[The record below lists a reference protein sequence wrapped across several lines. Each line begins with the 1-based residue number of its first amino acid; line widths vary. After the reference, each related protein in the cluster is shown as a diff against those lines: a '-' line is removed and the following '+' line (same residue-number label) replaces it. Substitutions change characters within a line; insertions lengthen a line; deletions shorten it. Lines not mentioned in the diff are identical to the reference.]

1 MAKGLGSFG
10 GATLERSKLDT
21 KQEVKTQEPRVDNS
35 GGGGNNGKNI
45 FNGGGGD
52 GDDGDDDDYFDEFGD
67 GDGDG
72 DGDDFFRTVVQQL
85 YTKEAID
92 AVLQEWFRT
101 VADLPAIIRQSVQM
115 GLFSSAQLV
124 RFLSMDVRPNVTRA
138 VTRTMPPAVS
148 IRSLLAAV
156 TSALQYLSVSV
167 VYGTFCSY
175 CTLQL
180 VATILFFTNAASF
193 NAASFNSVA
202 VSCSANSEHLC
213 VPACVF
219 CLSLLLCLRDCNA
232 ALYFTHCLSGAFGA
246 GRVADA
252 LLVQSQVSRGV
263 VGRLMADPAFVQK
276 MLVEQVISIS
286 SSLAW
291 EARQRGENFT
301 KELDLVAINTL
312 SVAASTGALVWLI
325 APNRSYG
332 AVHKFPWQNMLQSMP
347 NNLFDAST
355 PYRQFSMG
363 NRAASLVVKSAELC
377 AVGSIAGAAMS
388 GLSQLAV
395 GLRHQRDPSFTP
407 SVPIPDLA
415 KSTAGMGMYMALS
428 ANLRYQA
435 VSGIDRG
442 MFDHCNVLWMY
453 LGCSSAVRLCN
464 NLVGEATRR
473 WLQGI
478 PTHSPAVL
486 QQRSPVAPA
495 PVPVAQAKRK
505 KPAKPSK
512 KKRSSSN
519 KGFEMSAG
527 VHPAAA

>member
-1 MAKGLGSFG
+1 M
-10 GATLERSKLDT
+10 
-21 KQEVKTQEPRVDNS
+21 
-35 GGGGNNGKNI
+35 
-45 FNGGGGD
+45 
-52 GDDGDDDDYFDEFGD
+52 
-67 GDGDG
+67 
-72 DGDDFFRTVVQQL
+72 
-85 YTKEAID
+85 
-92 AVLQEWFRT
+92 
-101 VADLPAIIRQSVQM
+101 
-115 GLFSSAQLV
+115 SAQV
-124 RFLSMDVRPNVTRA
+124 QPVYKHAGA
-138 VTRTMPPAVS
+138 VPQS
-148 IRSLLAAV
+148 
-156 TSALQYLSVSV
+156 
-167 VYGTFCSY
+167 
-175 CTLQL
+175 L
-180 VATILFFTNAASF
+180 VATL
-193 NAASFNSVA
+193 
-202 VSCSANSEHLC
+202 
-213 VPACVF
+213 
-219 CLSLLLCLRDCNA
+219 
-232 ALYFTHCLSGAFGA
+232 
-246 GRVADA
+246 
-252 LLVQSQVSRGV
+252 QVSRGV

-276 MLVEQVISIS
+276 MLVEQVISVS

-312 SVAASTGALVWLI
+312 SVAAATGALVWLI

-388 GLSQLAV
+388 CLSQLAV
-395 GLRHQRDPSFTP
+395 NLRQQRDPSFTP

-478 PTHSPAVL
+478 PSHSPALL
-486 QQRSPVAPA
+486 QQRAPIAVAPA
-495 PVPVAQAKRK
+495 PVAQAKRK
-505 KPAKPSK
+505 KPVKSSK
-512 KKRSSSN
+512 KKRSSGN

-527 VHPAAA
+527 VHAAAA

>member
-21 KQEVKTQEPRVDNS
+21 HKEVKTQEPRVDNS

-67 GDGDG
+67 GDGEG
-72 DGDDFFRTVVQQL
+72 DSDDFFRTVVQQL

-101 VADLPAIIRQSVQM
+101 VADLPSIIRQSVSM

-148 IRSLLAAV
+148 
-156 TSALQYLSVSV
+156 Q
-167 VYGTFCSY
+167 
-175 CTLQL
+175 
-180 VATILFFTNAASF
+180 
-193 NAASFNSVA
+193 
-202 VSCSANSEHLC
+202 
-213 VPACVF
+213 
-219 CLSLLLCLRDCNA
+219 
-232 ALYFTHCLSGAFGA
+232 
-246 GRVADA
+246 
-252 LLVQSQVSRGV
+252 GV

-276 MLVEQVISIS
+276 MIVEQIISVG
-286 SSLAW
+286 SSLVW

-332 AVHKFPWQNMLQSMP
+332 AVGKMPWQKMLQSMP

-363 NRAASLVVKSAELC
+363 NRAASLVVKAAELC

-395 GLRHQRDPSFTP
+395 SLRQQRDPSFTP
-407 SVPIPDLA
+407 SVPIPDIG
-415 KSTAGMGMYMALS
+415 KSSAGMGAYMALS

-453 LGCSSAVRLCN
+453 LGASSAVRLCN
-464 NLVGEATRR
+464 NLIGEPTRR

-478 PTHSPAVL
+478 PTRNPAAAK
-486 QQRSPVAPA
+486 QRLAVTAA
-495 PVPVAQAKRK
+495 PVAQAQRK
-505 KPAKPSK
+505 KPVKSTK
-512 KKRSSSN
+512 KKRSSGQR
-519 KGFEMSAG
+519 GFEMSAQRA
-527 VHPAAA
+527 VPA

>member
-1 MAKGLGSFG
+1 MSQ
-10 GATLERSKLDT
+10 GAVS
-21 KQEVKTQEPRVDNS
+21 
-35 GGGGNNGKNI
+35 
-45 FNGGGGD
+45 
-52 GDDGDDDDYFDEFGD
+52 
-67 GDGDG
+67 
-72 DGDDFFRTVVQQL
+72 
-85 YTKEAID
+85 
-92 AVLQEWFRT
+92 
-101 VADLPAIIRQSVQM
+101 QSV
-115 GLFSSAQLV
+115 
-124 RFLSMDVRPNVTRA
+124 
-138 VTRTMPPAVS
+138 
-148 IRSLLAAV
+148 
-156 TSALQYLSVSV
+156 
-167 VYGTFCSY
+167 
-175 CTLQL
+175 
-180 VATILFFTNAASF
+180 VAPL
-193 NAASFNSVA
+193 
-202 VSCSANSEHLC
+202 
-213 VPACVF
+213 
-219 CLSLLLCLRDCNA
+219 
-232 ALYFTHCLSGAFGA
+232 
-246 GRVADA
+246 
-252 LLVQSQVSRGV
+252 QVSRGV

-276 MLVEQVISIS
+276 MLVEQVISVS
-286 SSLAW
+286 SNLAW

-312 SVAASTGALVWLI
+312 SVAAATGALVWLI

-395 GLRHQRDPSFTP
+395 NLRQQRDPSFTP

-464 NLVGEATRR
+464 NLVGEAT
-473 WLQGI
+473 
-478 PTHSPAVL
+478 
-486 QQRSPVAPA
+486 QQRAPNAVAPA
-495 PVPVAQAKRK
+495 PVAQAKRK
-505 KPAKPSK
+505 KPVKSSK
-512 KKRSSSN
+512 KKRSSGN

-527 VHPAAA
+527 VHAAAA